1 MEKEHEQ
8 TTEELYDALSDENKQ
23 TIRAAINALVGEQKG
38 GNAHDGFTETGTGNP
53 EKESGS

>member
-23 TIRAAINALVGEQKG
+23 TIQAAINALVGEQKG
-38 GNAHDGFTETGTGNP
+38 GNAHDGFTETGTGNAP
-53 EKESGS
+53 TQ

>member
-23 TIRAAINALVGEQKG
+23 TIWAAINALVDEQTKEATQGE
-38 GNAHDGFTETGTGNP
+38 
-53 EKESGS
+53 

>member
-23 TIRAAINALVGEQKG
+23 TIQAAINALVDEQ
-38 GNAHDGFTETGTGNP
+38 T
-53 EKESGS
+53 KEVTQSE

>member
-23 TIRAAINALVGEQKG
+23 TIRAAINALVDEQTKEATQGE
-38 GNAHDGFTETGTGNP
+38 
-53 EKESGS
+53 